1 MEFFNP
7 SRSRNSSP
15 EPDFEIFKK
24 KTSETVIV
32 DIAVPGEVMFFR
44 RK

>member
-1 MEFFNP
+1 MESYNP
-7 SRSRNSSP
+7 GRSRNSSP
-15 EPDFEIFKK
+15 EPDTEIFKK

-32 DIAVPGEVMFFR
+32 DIAVPGEVMILR